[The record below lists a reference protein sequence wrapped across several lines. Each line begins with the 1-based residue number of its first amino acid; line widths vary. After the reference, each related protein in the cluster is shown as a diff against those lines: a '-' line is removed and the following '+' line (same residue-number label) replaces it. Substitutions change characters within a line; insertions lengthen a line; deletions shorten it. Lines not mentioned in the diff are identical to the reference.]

1 MTKVFDEIEYEFTRG
16 SDIIR
21 DGMFME
27 VSVART
33 NPLRQLAEIFY
44 SDVTKDFVLTCY
56 ESNVPLDVIESL
68 IKLAHDEL
76 PPIAET
82 NND

>member
-1 MTKVFDEIEYEFTRG
+1 MAKTFDEIEYEFTRG

-27 VSVART
+27 VSVANT

-68 IKLAHDEL
+68 IKLAYEQLPVIDE
-76 PPIAET
+76 AD
-82 NND
+82 NG